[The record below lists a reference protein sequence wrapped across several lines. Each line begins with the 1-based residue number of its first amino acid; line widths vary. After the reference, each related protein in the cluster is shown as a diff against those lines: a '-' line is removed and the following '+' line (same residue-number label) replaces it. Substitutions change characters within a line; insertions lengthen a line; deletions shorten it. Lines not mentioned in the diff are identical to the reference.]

1 MPQIF
6 LDRILEQCFEL
17 HASDLHVHPSLT
29 CYLVRVRVSGKL
41 YPLATLPFNHGDK
54 LISFL
59 KFNAQMDIGEKRKPQ
74 SGQYERVVN
83 NRTISL
89 RVSTLP
95 NKTGKESMV
104 LRLYNC
110 AESLPF
116 LETTLFYET
125 AKSILGCCASKS
137 GLFLF
142 SGSTGSGKS
151 TSMYS
156 LATELTRHTHQ
167 HVVTIEDPVE
177 HFHQE
182 FLQIEVNERAGLTYG
197 TIIRSLLRHDP
208 DILIIGEIRD
218 SETAQMAIR
227 AALTGHLV
235 MSTVHANSLDGIIAR
250 LAELGVS
257 KENLAHCLL
266 GISFQKIHA
275 LYCPLCLNSC
285 HLFCTHLSRKRTV
298 LYEIETRQMH
308 LLQMIEGQRATPLL
322 SLNKQFQKGHC
333 YGFFKPNRLE

>member
-1 MPQIF
+1 MPQLF
-6 LDRILEQCFEL
+6 FDSMLEQCFEL
-17 HASDLHVHPSLT
+17 RASDLHLHPSIT
-29 CYLVRVRVSGKL
+29 CYLVRIRVSGKL
-41 YPLATLPFNHGDK
+41 HPLATIPFDLGDK

-74 SGQYERVVN
+74 SGQYERIIKN
-83 NRTISL
+83 QTIAL

-95 NKTGKESMV
+95 NKTGRESMV
-104 LRLYNC
+104 LRLYHY
-110 AESLPF
+110 EKPLPF
-116 LETTLFYET
+116 LETTLFYAT
-125 AKSILGCCASKS
+125 AKSIFECCASKS

-156 LATELTRHTHQ
+156 LATELTRHTHKQ
-167 HVVTIEDPVE
+167 VITIEDPVE
-177 HFHQE
+177 HLHQE

-197 TIIRSLLRHDP
+197 TIIRAILRHDP

-235 MSTVHANSLDGIIAR
+235 ISTIHASSLDGIIAR
-250 LAELGVS
+250 LAELGIS

-266 GISFQKIHA
+266 GISFQTIHA
-275 LYCPLCLNSC
+275 LYCPLCLSSC
-285 HLFCTHLSRKRTV
+285 QLFCTHLSRKRTV
-298 LYEIETRQMH
+298 LYEIETRQIN
-308 LLQMIEGQRATPLL
+308 LLQMLEGQRNTPTL
-322 SLNKQFQKGHC
+322 SLNKQFQKGLC
-333 YGFFKPNRLE
+333 YGFF